1 MSESLEE
8 IHNKIFE
15 DGVEN
20 GKLQSKET
28 IDMLIEGQKNLEIE
42 KQELADSIV
51 ELVENHKQ
59 EIEKI
64 KLDFQEKVK
73 LLLQRIPRFSRLI
86 ISILLEEEKN
96 EG

>member
-8 IHNKIFE
+8 INNKIFE